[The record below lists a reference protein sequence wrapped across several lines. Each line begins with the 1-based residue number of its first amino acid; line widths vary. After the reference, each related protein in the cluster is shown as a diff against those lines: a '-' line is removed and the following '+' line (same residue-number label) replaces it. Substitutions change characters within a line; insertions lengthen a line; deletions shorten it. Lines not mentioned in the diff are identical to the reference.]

1 MVHAPARCSTH
12 LFILKKE
19 ILNFAKIAMPKYEEP
34 WKIRELVRCI
44 WYACVSKIIT
54 MRKRRVQIG
63 SVQQKSTGVW
73 PPIWSTEHWALVCT
87 HTHMCTGQWT
97 PSWWNHIGWRL
108 CQVNNTA
115 WSLMLNFLEVPT
127 RLSTSYLL
135 TAPAAAWLHSG
146 LNGDQG
152 VYHSFAPAC
161 RSFWN
166 TSLEESRG
174 EDKP

>member
-1 MVHAPARCSTH
+1 MEDKGVGSMHLVCVCFKNHNNEKKKGSNRFSSTEINWGLATH
-12 LFILKKE
+12 LEYRALSSG
-19 ILNFAKIAMPKYEEP
+19 LHTYPHVH
-34 WKIRELVRCI
+34 W
-44 WYACVSKIIT
+44 
-54 MRKRRVQIG
+54 
-63 SVQQKSTGVW
+63 SV
-73 PPIWSTEHWALVCT
+73 
-87 HTHMCTGQWT
+87 T